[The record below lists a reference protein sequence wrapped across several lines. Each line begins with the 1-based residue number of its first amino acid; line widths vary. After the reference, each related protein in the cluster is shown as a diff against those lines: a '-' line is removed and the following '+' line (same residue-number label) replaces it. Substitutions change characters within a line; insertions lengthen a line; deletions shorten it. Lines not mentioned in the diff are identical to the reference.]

1 MIMNALYRLIWSI
14 FVQGPLQLIGSFNN
28 VLNYLTGGVVGD
40 LMFGSKQ
47 EFSFQNIPMAF
58 WYFVITALCLFSL
71 IFTITMIKI
80 LFQDATEAKTKFIVA
95 LQNGSKAFV
104 FIFLIPIFFF
114 LANFAIANI
123 AKMITS
129 GFGGENGNIANYL
142 YNIGNKYWDGSG
154 DNIPSNYAY
163 PDNIGD
169 FNMIAEVFGVWFMLF
184 AMFMIGIAL
193 VQKII
198 ELFFLFI
205 ISPWVMVAMTIDNG
219 KGAFIWK
226 DMVIAKFLAS
236 TATLTGYFIFMTTIQ
251 TILSTNLAGLG
262 IEGYGKSLFI
272 ILMMCGGG
280 LAVLAFS
287 DVVANL
293 IGEAAG
299 IREGMNSMRSTV
311 AGGMMALGAA
321 KMAGKAFGFAK
332 SKRAKRAMAMG
343 GSSMGEKTM
352 NAMGSMAG
360 DDGDGE
366 TSDNQ
371 SRQEKPLDFR
381 HFWHAT
387 EGMSSRAGITG
398 LAGFGLGVATLAT
411 SKLVGAARG
420 GGAKG
425 FWKQFGTGIATPFVA
440 TYKKINPQLAS
451 KGNQEN
457 KRNTIKSTK
466 LRKKSLNKKLEKV
479 RGNLNV
485 KPITNPQT
493 KKEIRLNKKI
503 SINEN
508 NNDNGFVFINPQ
520 NKMQQ
525 EHNKNIKKSVNYQ
538 TKQKNFETKIT
549 NKIDNFGEKQKY
561 LNKKQDIKTNI
572 KDLSKTKN
580 IANRVNIHNFKNDLK
595 NAKKDFK
602 SKTKNKK

>member
-1 MIMNALYRLIWSI
+1 MIVNALYKLIWSI
-14 FVQGPLQLIGSFNN
+14 FVQGPLQLIASFNT

-80 LFQDATEAKTKFIVA
+80 LFQDATETKTKFIVA

-142 YNIGNKYWDGSG
+142 YNIGNANWDGSG
-154 DNIPSNYAY
+154 DNIPNNYAY

-205 ISPWVMVAMTIDNG
+205 ISPWVMVIMTIDNG

-251 TILSTNLAGLG
+251 TILSTNLAGLV
-262 IEGYGKSLFI
+262 IEGIGKSLFV

-280 LAVLAFS
+280 LAVMAFS

-299 IREGMNSMRSTV
+299 VREGMSSMKSTV
-311 AGGMMALGAA
+311 AGGMMAMRAG
-321 KMAGKAFGFAK
+321 KIAGKAFGFAK

-343 GSSMGEKTM
+343 GSGMADKTM
-352 NAMGSMAG
+352 NAMGSG
-360 DDGDGE
+360 GDGDWGDSE
-366 TSDNQ
+366 SSSGQ

-387 EGMSSRAGITG
+387 EGMSSRAGIVG
-398 LAGFGLGVATLAT
+398 LAGFGLGVTTLAT
-411 SKLVGAARG
+411 SKLIGAARG

-425 FWKQFGTGIATPFVA
+425 FFRQIGIGVATPFKA
-440 TYKKINPQLAS
+440 IGKRFNPQLANSSNETNKLKTNNFSNS
-451 KGNQEN
+451 KSE
-457 KRNTIKSTK
+457 
-466 LRKKSLNKKLEKV
+466 SLNKKLGKVEKKFTSK
-479 RGNLNV
+479 NSFSY
-485 KPITNPQT
+485 INPTT
-493 KKEIRLNKKI
+493 KREMKHNKKV
-503 SINEN
+503 S
-508 NNDNGFVFINPQ
+508 VQ
-520 NKMQQ
+520 N
-525 EHNKNIKKSVNYQ
+525 
-538 TKQKNFETKIT
+538 
-549 NKIDNFGEKQKY
+549 
-561 LNKKQDIKTNI
+561 LNKKQTRINKKLFNHKEISDARQKKWDE
-572 KDLSKTKN
+572 KD
-580 IANRVNIHNFKNDLK
+580 
-595 NAKKDFK
+595 AKKAE
-602 SKTKNKK
+602 KKKI

>member
-1 MIMNALYRLIWSI
+1 MILNALYKLIWSI
-14 FVQGPLQLIGSFNN
+14 FVQGPLQLIASFNT

-71 IFTITMIKI
+71 IFTITIIKI
-80 LFQDATEAKTKFIVA
+80 LFQDATETKTKFIVA

-129 GFGGENGNIANYL
+129 GFGGENGNIAKYL
-142 YNIGNKYWDGSG
+142 YNIGNTNWDGSG

-205 ISPWVMVAMTIDNG
+205 ISPWVMVIMTIDNG

-262 IEGYGKSLFI
+262 IEGIGKSLFV

-280 LAVLAFS
+280 LAVMAFS

-299 IREGMNSMRSTV
+299 VREGMSSMKSTV
-311 AGGMMALGAA
+311 AGGMMAMGAG
-321 KMAGKAFGFAK
+321 KIAGKAFGFAK
-332 SKRAKRAMAMG
+332 SKRAKQALMNGGAMN
-343 GSSMGEKTM
+343 EKTM
-352 NAMGSMAG
+352 NAMGSGG
-360 DDGDGE
+360 DWGDNE
-366 TSDNQ
+366 TASSQ
-371 SRQEKPLDFR
+371 YRQEKPLDFR

-387 EGMSSRAGITG
+387 EGMSSRAGIVG
-398 LAGFGLGVATLAT
+398 LAGFGLGVTTLAT

-425 FWKQFGTGIATPFVA
+425 FFHQIGTGIATPFKA
-440 TYKKINPQLAS
+440 IGKRFNPQLA
-451 KGNQEN
+451 
-457 KRNTIKSTK
+457 NTGTQVNMKQTKDKSDLTT
-466 LRKKSLNKKLEKV
+466 KSLNKKLNKV
-479 RGNLNV
+479 ETKFTSKNSFSYLKPTTKREMKHNQKVSLQNLND
-485 KPITNPQT
+485 KQT
-493 KKEIRLNKKI
+493 KINDVIKKHNDKSDVRNKKWA
-503 SINEN
+503 E
-508 NNDNGFVFINPQ
+508 Q
-520 NKMQQ
+520 
-525 EHNKNIKKSVNYQ
+525 
-538 TKQKNFETKIT
+538 
-549 NKIDNFGEKQKY
+549 
-561 LNKKQDIKTNI
+561 
-572 KDLSKTKN
+572 
-580 IANRVNIHNFKNDLK
+580 A
-595 NAKKDFK
+595 AKKAE
-602 SKTKNKK
+602 KKKA

>member
-1 MIMNALYRLIWSI
+1 MIVNALYKLIWSI
-14 FVQGPLQLIGSFNN
+14 FVKGPLQLIASFNT

-71 IFTITMIKI
+71 IFTITIIKI
-80 LFQDATEAKTKFIVA
+80 LFQDATETKTKFIVA

-142 YNIGNKYWDGSG
+142 YNIGNANWDGSG
-154 DNIPSNYAY
+154 DNIPSNYSY

-205 ISPWVMVAMTIDNG
+205 ISPWVMIIMTVDNG

-262 IEGYGKSLFI
+262 IEGIGKSLFV

-280 LAVLAFS
+280 LAVMAFS

-299 IREGMNSMRSTV
+299 VREGMSSMKSTV
-311 AGGMMALGAA
+311 AGGMMAMGAG
-321 KMAGKAFGFAK
+321 KIAGKAFGFAK
-332 SKRAKRAMAMG
+332 SKRAKQALMNGGAMN
-343 GSSMGEKTM
+343 EKTM
-352 NAMGSMAG
+352 NAMGSGG
-360 DDGDGE
+360 DWGDNE
-366 TSDNQ
+366 TASSQ

-387 EGMSSRAGITG
+387 EGMSSRAGIVG
-398 LAGFGLGVATLAT
+398 LAGFGLGVTTLAT

-425 FWKQFGTGIATPFVA
+425 FFRQIGNGIATPFKA
-440 TYKKINPQLAS
+440 IGKRFNPQLAS

-457 KRNTIKSTK
+457 KRNTKDLSDWKT
-466 LRKKSLNKKLEKV
+466 KSLNKKLGKV
-479 RGNLNV
+479 ERKFTSKNSFSYF
-485 KPITNPQT
+485 KPTT
-493 KKEIRLNKKI
+493 KKEMKHNKKI
-503 SINEN
+503 GKQGNIVEVIEKHN
-508 NNDNGFVFINPQ
+508 N
-520 NKMQQ
+520 
-525 EHNKNIKKSVNYQ
+525 KSDAR
-538 TKQKNFETKIT
+538 K
-549 NKIDNFGEKQKY
+549 EKWDEK
-561 LNKKQDIKTNI
+561 
-572 KDLSKTKN
+572 
-580 IANRVNIHNFKNDLK
+580 A
-595 NAKKDFK
+595 AKKAE
-602 SKTKNKK
+602 KKKA

>member
-1 MIMNALYRLIWSI
+1 MILNALYKLIWSI
-14 FVQGPLQLIGSFNN
+14 FVQGPLQLIASFNT

-47 EFSFQNIPMAF
+47 EFSFQNIPMSF

-80 LFQDATEAKTKFIVA
+80 LFQDATETKTKFIVA

-142 YNIGNKYWDGSG
+142 YNIGNTNWDGTG
-154 DNIPSNYAY
+154 DNIPNNYSY

-205 ISPWVMVAMTIDNG
+205 ISPWVMVIMTIDNG

-262 IEGYGKSLFI
+262 IEGIGKSLFV
-272 ILMMCGGG
+272 ILFMCGGG
-280 LAVLAFS
+280 LAVMAFS

-299 IREGMNSMRSTV
+299 VREGMSSMKSTV
-311 AGGMMALGAA
+311 AGGMMAMGAA

-332 SKRAKRAMAMG
+332 SKRAKRAMTMG
-343 GSSMGEKTM
+343 GGTSMADKTM
-352 NAMGSMAG
+352 NAMGSG
-360 DDGDGE
+360 GDGDWGNNE
-366 TSDNQ
+366 TASSQ
-371 SRQEKPLDFR
+371 SCQEKPLDFR

-387 EGMSSRAGITG
+387 EGMSSRAGIVG
-398 LAGFGLGVATLAT
+398 LAGFGLGVTTLAT
-411 SKLVGAARG
+411 SKLLGAARG

-425 FWKQFGTGIATPFVA
+425 FFRQIGTGIATPFKA
-440 TYKKINPQLAS
+440 IGKRFNPQLANSGNETNKLKTSNFSNS
-451 KGNQEN
+451 KSE
-457 KRNTIKSTK
+457 
-466 LRKKSLNKKLEKV
+466 SLNKKLGKV
-479 RGNLNV
+479 NKIKTKLNI
-485 KPITNPQT
+485 P
-493 KKEIRLNKKI
+493 
-503 SINEN
+503 N
-508 NNDNGFVFINPQ
+508 NSFVFVNSQ
-520 NKMQQ
+520 NKQQ
-525 EHNKNIKKSVNYQ
+525 AKHNKPVKKVYKKQININDTIDKHSKTQNTRQKKWDEKAAKKAEKKKS
-538 TKQKNFETKIT
+538 
-549 NKIDNFGEKQKY
+549 
-561 LNKKQDIKTNI
+561 
-572 KDLSKTKN
+572 
-580 IANRVNIHNFKNDLK
+580 
-595 NAKKDFK
+595 
-602 SKTKNKK
+602 

>member
-1 MIMNALYRLIWSI
+1 MIVNALYKLIWSI
-14 FVQGPLQLIGSFNN
+14 FVQGPLQLIASFNT

-80 LFQDATEAKTKFIVA
+80 LFQDATETKTKFIVA

-129 GFGGENGNIANYL
+129 GFGGKNGNIANYL
-142 YNIGNKYWDGSG
+142 YNIGNANWDGSG
-154 DNIPSNYAY
+154 DNIPSNYYY

-205 ISPWVMVAMTIDNG
+205 ISPWVMVIMTIDNG

-262 IEGYGKSLFI
+262 IEGIGKSLFV
-272 ILMMCGGG
+272 ILFMCGGG
-280 LAVLAFS
+280 LAVMAFS

-299 IREGMNSMRSTV
+299 VREGMSSMKSTV
-311 AGGMMALGAA
+311 AGGMMAMGAA

-343 GSSMGEKTM
+343 GNSMADKTM
-352 NAMGSMAG
+352 NAMGSG
-360 DDGDGE
+360 GDGDWGDNE
-366 TSDNQ
+366 TASSQ

-387 EGMSSRAGITG
+387 EGMSSRAGIVG
-398 LAGFGLGVATLAT
+398 LAGFGLGVTTLAT

-425 FWKQFGTGIATPFVA
+425 FFRQIGIGIATPFKA
-440 TYKKINPQLAS
+440 IGKRFNPQLANS
-451 KGNQEN
+451 GNETN
-457 KRNTIKSTK
+457 KFKTEKSGK
-466 LRKKSLNKKLEKV
+466 WKEKFLNKKLGKV
-479 RGNLNV
+479 ENKFTSKNSFSYLKPTTKREIKHNQKVSLQNLNE
-485 KPITNPQT
+485 KQT
-493 KKEIRLNKKI
+493 R
-503 SINEN
+503 INEKLK
-508 NNDNGFVFINPQ
+508 DHLTKSDARQ
-520 NKMQQ
+520 KKWD
-525 EHNKNIKKSVNYQ
+525 EKAAKKAEKKKS
-538 TKQKNFETKIT
+538 
-549 NKIDNFGEKQKY
+549 
-561 LNKKQDIKTNI
+561 
-572 KDLSKTKN
+572 
-580 IANRVNIHNFKNDLK
+580 
-595 NAKKDFK
+595 
-602 SKTKNKK
+602 

>member
-311 AGGMMALGAA
+311 GPAEWWHLVLL
-321 KMAGKAFGFAK
+321 KW
-332 SKRAKRAMAMG
+332 
-343 GSSMGEKTM
+343 
-352 NAMGSMAG
+352 
-360 DDGDGE
+360 
-366 TSDNQ
+366 
-371 SRQEKPLDFR
+371 QEKHLDLPKVNER
-381 HFWHAT
+381 KEQWQWVV
-387 EGMSSRAGITG
+387 
-398 LAGFGLGVATLAT
+398 LAWVKKPWTRWVQWQAMM
-411 SKLVGAARG
+411 VM
-420 GGAKG
+420 AKHR
-425 FWKQFGTGIATPFVA
+425 T
-440 TYKKINPQLAS
+440 INL
-451 KGNQEN
+451 
-457 KRNTIKSTK
+457 
-466 LRKKSLNKKLEKV
+466 
-479 RGNLNV
+479 
-485 KPITNPQT
+485 
-493 KKEIRLNKKI
+493 
-503 SINEN
+503 
-508 NNDNGFVFINPQ
+508 
-520 NKMQQ
+520 
-525 EHNKNIKKSVNYQ
+525 
-538 TKQKNFETKIT
+538 
-549 NKIDNFGEKQKY
+549 
-561 LNKKQDIKTNI
+561 
-572 KDLSKTKN
+572 
-580 IANRVNIHNFKNDLK
+580 
-595 NAKKDFK
+595 AKKNPLTFAISD
-602 SKTKNKK
+602 TPPREWVRVLVLLV

>member
-1 MIMNALYRLIWSI
+1 MIVNALYKLIWSI
-14 FVQGPLQLIGSFNN
+14 FVQGPLQLIASFNT

-80 LFQDATEAKTKFIVA
+80 LFQDATETKTKFIVA

-142 YNIGNKYWDGSG
+142 YNIGNTNWDGSG
-154 DNIPSNYAY
+154 DNIPNNYAY

-205 ISPWVMVAMTIDNG
+205 ISPWVMVIMTIDNG

-262 IEGYGKSLFI
+262 IEGIGKSLFV
-272 ILMMCGGG
+272 ILFMCGGG
-280 LAVLAFS
+280 LAVMAFS

-299 IREGMNSMRSTV
+299 VREGMSSMKSTV
-311 AGGMMALGAA
+311 AGGMMAMGAG
-321 KMAGKAFGFAK
+321 KIAGKAFGFAK

-343 GSSMGEKTM
+343 DSGMADKTM
-352 NAMGSMAG
+352 NAMGSGGG
-360 DDGDGE
+360 DWVDSE
-366 TSDNQ
+366 TASSQ
-371 SRQEKPLDFR
+371 SHQEKPLDFR

-387 EGMSSRAGITG
+387 EGMSSRAGIVG
-398 LAGFGLGVATLAT
+398 LAGFGLGVTTLAT

-425 FWKQFGTGIATPFVA
+425 FFRQIGTGIATPFKA
-440 TYKKINPQLAS
+440 IGKRFNPQLANS
-451 KGNQEN
+451 GNETN
-457 KRNTIKSTK
+457 NLKTTKSSDWK
-466 LRKKSLNKKLEKV
+466 SESLNKKLGKVNKIKTTTEKAKM
-479 RGNLNV
+479 NMLN
-485 KPITNPQT
+485 KLITNGT
-493 KKEIRLNKKI
+493 TIKERI
-503 SINEN
+503 
-508 NNDNGFVFINPQ
+508 
-520 NKMQQ
+520 
-525 EHNKNIKKSVNYQ
+525 
-538 TKQKNFETKIT
+538 
-549 NKIDNFGEKQKY
+549 
-561 LNKKQDIKTNI
+561 
-572 KDLSKTKN
+572 
-580 IANRVNIHNFKNDLK
+580 
-595 NAKKDFK
+595 
-602 SKTKNKK
+602 KNKKYLSLRTLIPKINEKQININDTIDKHSKTQNTRQKKWDEKAAKKAEKKKS

>member
-1 MIMNALYRLIWSI
+1 MILNALYKLIWSV
-14 FVQGPLQLIGSFNN
+14 FVQGPLQLIASFNT

-40 LMFGSKQ
+40 LMFRSKQ
-47 EFSFQNIPMAF
+47 EFSFQNIPMAL

-71 IFTITMIKI
+71 IFTITIIKI
-80 LFQDATEAKTKFIVA
+80 LFQDATETKTKFIVA

-123 AKMITS
+123 AKIITS

-142 YNIGNKYWDGSG
+142 YNIGNTNWDGG
-154 DNIPSNYAY
+154 DNITSNYSY
-163 PDNIGD
+163 PDNIRD

-205 ISPWVMVAMTIDNG
+205 ISPWVMVIMTIDNG

-236 TATLTGYFIFMTTIQ
+236 TATFTGYFIFMTTIQ

-262 IEGYGKSLFI
+262 IEGIGKSLFV
-272 ILMMCGGG
+272 ILFMCGGG
-280 LAVLAFS
+280 LAVMAFS

-299 IREGMNSMRSTV
+299 VREGIISMKSTV
-311 AGGMMALGAA
+311 AGGMMAMGVG
-321 KMAGKAFGFAK
+321 KIAGKAFGFAK

-343 GSSMGEKTM
+343 GTTMADKTM
-352 NAMGSMAG
+352 NAMGSG
-360 DDGDGE
+360 GDGDWGDNE
-366 TSDNQ
+366 TARSQ

-387 EGMSSRAGITG
+387 EGMSSRAGIVG
-398 LAGFGLGVATLAT
+398 LAGFGLGLTTLAT

-420 GGAKG
+420 GGTKG
-425 FWKQFGTGIATPFVA
+425 FFRQIGIGVATPFKA
-440 TYKKINPQLAS
+440 IGKRFNPQLANS
-451 KGNQEN
+451 GNETN
-457 KRNTIKSTK
+457 NFKTTKSSDWK
-466 LRKKSLNKKLEKV
+466 SESLNKKLGKV
-479 RGNLNV
+479 ENKFTSKNSFSYL
-485 KPITNPQT
+485 KATT
-493 KKEIRLNKKI
+493 KKEMKHNKKVRKQGNI
-503 SINEN
+503 VNIINKFN
-508 NNDNGFVFINPQ
+508 
-520 NKMQQ
+520 
-525 EHNKNIKKSVNYQ
+525 KKSNAR
-538 TKQKNFETKIT
+538 QKKW
-549 NKIDNFGEKQKY
+549 DEK
-561 LNKKQDIKTNI
+561 
-572 KDLSKTKN
+572 
-580 IANRVNIHNFKNDLK
+580 A
-595 NAKKDFK
+595 AKKAEKKK
-602 SKTKNKK
+602 S

>member
-1 MIMNALYRLIWSI
+1 MNALYRLIWSI

-80 LFQDATEAKTKFIVA
+80 LFQDATETKTKFIVA

-205 ISPWVMVAMTIDNG
+205 ISPWVMVVMTIDNG

-272 ILMMCGGG
+272 ILFMCGGG
-280 LAVLAFS
+280 LAVMAFS

-299 IREGMNSMRSTV
+299 VREGMNSMKSTV

-321 KMAGKAFGFAK
+321 KMAGKAFGFVK
-332 SKRAKRAMAMG
+332 SKRAKRAMAMDG
-343 GSSMGEKTM
+343 YGMGEKTM
-352 NAMGSMAG
+352 NAMGSSG
-360 DDGDGE
+360 DDDWGDGVK
-366 TSDNQ
+366 TSSSK

-381 HFWHAT
+381 HFWNAT

-425 FWKQFGTGIATPFVA
+425 FWKQFGTGIATPFKA
-440 TYKKINPQLAS
+440 IGKKFNPQLAS
-451 KGNQEN
+451 KGTETNIS
-457 KRNTIKSTK
+457 KTIDSSR
-466 LRKKSLNKKLEKV
+466 LREESLNKKLEKV
-479 RGNLNV
+479 RGNLIV

-493 KKEIRLNKKI
+493 KKEIRLNKQITKL
-503 SINEN
+503 INKTPKLQKRETKVK
-508 NNDNGFVFINPQ
+508 DI
-520 NKMQQ
+520 
-525 EHNKNIKKSVNYQ
+525 IKKFNDKQNYL
-538 TKQKNFETKIT
+538 K
-549 NKIDNFGEKQKY
+549 D
-561 LNKKQDIKTNI
+561 KQDIKTNI
-572 KDLSKTKN
+572 KDLNKTKN
-580 IANRVNIHNFKNDLK
+580 MANRVNIHNFKNNLK

-602 SKTKNKK
+602 SKTKK

>member
-1 MIMNALYRLIWSI
+1 MILNALYKLIWSI
-14 FVQGPLQLIGSFNN
+14 FVQGPLQLIASFNT

-80 LFQDATEAKTKFIVA
+80 LFQDATETKTKFIVA

-142 YNIGNKYWDGSG
+142 YNIGNANWDGSG
-154 DNIPSNYAY
+154 DNISSNYSY
-163 PDNIGD
+163 PDNIRD

-205 ISPWVMVAMTIDNG
+205 ISPWVMVIMTIDNG

-262 IEGYGKSLFI
+262 IEGIGKSLFV
-272 ILMMCGGG
+272 ILFMCGGG
-280 LAVLAFS
+280 LAVMAFS

-293 IGEAAG
+293 IGEAASV
-299 IREGMNSMRSTV
+299 REGMSSMKSTV
-311 AGGMMALGAA
+311 AGGMMAMGAA

-343 GSSMGEKTM
+343 GSSMSEKTM
-352 NAMGSMAG
+352 NAMGSGGAG
-360 DDGDGE
+360 DWGDNE
-366 TSDNQ
+366 TSNNQ

-387 EGMSSRAGITG
+387 EGMSSRAGIVG
-398 LAGFGLGVATLAT
+398 LAGFGLGVTTLAT

-425 FWKQFGTGIATPFVA
+425 FFRQIGTGIATPFKVIG
-440 TYKKINPQLAS
+440 KRFNPQLAS

-457 KRNTIKSTK
+457 KRNTIDSSR
-466 LRKKSLNKKLEKV
+466 LREGFLNKKLGKVNKIKTTTEKAKM
-479 RGNLNV
+479 NMLN
-485 KPITNPQT
+485 KLITNGT
-493 KKEIRLNKKI
+493 TIKERI
-503 SINEN
+503 
-508 NNDNGFVFINPQ
+508 
-520 NKMQQ
+520 
-525 EHNKNIKKSVNYQ
+525 
-538 TKQKNFETKIT
+538 
-549 NKIDNFGEKQKY
+549 
-561 LNKKQDIKTNI
+561 
-572 KDLSKTKN
+572 
-580 IANRVNIHNFKNDLK
+580 
-595 NAKKDFK
+595 
-602 SKTKNKK
+602 KNKKYLSLRNSLRKINEMKKLPKKQKRKSHK

>member
-1 MIMNALYRLIWSI
+1 MIVNALYKLIWSI
-14 FVQGPLQLIGSFNN
+14 FVQGPLQLIASFNT

-80 LFQDATEAKTKFIVA
+80 LFQDATETKTKFIVA

-142 YNIGNKYWDGSG
+142 YNIGNANWDGSG
-154 DNIPSNYAY
+154 DNIPNNYAY

-205 ISPWVMVAMTIDNG
+205 ISPWVMVIMTIDNG

-262 IEGYGKSLFI
+262 IEGIGKSLFV

-280 LAVLAFS
+280 LAVMAFS

-299 IREGMNSMRSTV
+299 
-311 AGGMMALGAA
+311 
-321 KMAGKAFGFAK
+321 
-332 SKRAKRAMAMG
+332 
-343 GSSMGEKTM
+343 
-352 NAMGSMAG
+352 
-360 DDGDGE
+360 
-366 TSDNQ
+366 
-371 SRQEKPLDFR
+371 
-381 HFWHAT
+381 
-387 EGMSSRAGITG
+387 
-398 LAGFGLGVATLAT
+398 
-411 SKLVGAARG
+411 
-420 GGAKG
+420 
-425 FWKQFGTGIATPFVA
+425 
-440 TYKKINPQLAS
+440 
-451 KGNQEN
+451 
-457 KRNTIKSTK
+457 
-466 LRKKSLNKKLEKV
+466 V
-479 RGNLNV
+479 R
-485 KPITNPQT
+485 
-493 KKEIRLNKKI
+493 
-503 SINEN
+503 
-508 NNDNGFVFINPQ
+508 
-520 NKMQQ
+520 
-525 EHNKNIKKSVNYQ
+525 
-538 TKQKNFETKIT
+538 
-549 NKIDNFGEKQKY
+549 
-561 LNKKQDIKTNI
+561 
-572 KDLSKTKN
+572 
-580 IANRVNIHNFKNDLK
+580 
-595 NAKKDFK
+595 
-602 SKTKNKK
+602 

>member
-1 MIMNALYRLIWSI
+1 MIVNALYKLIWSI
-14 FVQGPLQLIGSFNN
+14 FVQGPLQLIASFNT

-71 IFTITMIKI
+71 IFTITIIKI
-80 LFQDATEAKTKFIVA
+80 LFQDATETKTKFIVA

-142 YNIGNKYWDGSG
+142 YNIGNTNWDGSG
-154 DNIPSNYAY
+154 DNIPSNYSY

-205 ISPWVMVAMTIDNG
+205 ISPWVMVIMTIDNG

-251 TILSTNLAGLG
+251 TILSTNLSGLG
-262 IEGYGKSLFI
+262 IEGIGKSLFV
-272 ILMMCGGG
+272 ILFMCGGG
-280 LAVLAFS
+280 LAVMAFS

-299 IREGMNSMRSTV
+299 VREGMSSMKSTV
-311 AGGMMALGAA
+311 AGGMMAMGAA

-343 GSSMGEKTM
+343 GTSMADKTM
-352 NAMGSMAG
+352 NAMGSGG
-360 DDGDGE
+360 DWGDNE
-366 TSDNQ
+366 TASSQ
-371 SRQEKPLDFR
+371 YRQEKSLDFR

-387 EGMSSRAGITG
+387 EGMSSRAGIVG
-398 LAGFGLGVATLAT
+398 LAGFGLGVTTLAT
-411 SKLVGAARG
+411 SKLIGAARG

-425 FWKQFGTGIATPFVA
+425 FFRQIGTGIATPFKA
-440 TYKKINPQLAS
+440 IGKRFNPQLANSGNETNKLKTSNFSNS
-451 KGNQEN
+451 KSE
-457 KRNTIKSTK
+457 
-466 LRKKSLNKKLEKV
+466 SLNKKLGKV
-479 RGNLNV
+479 NKVKDKLNI
-485 KPITNPQT
+485 P
-493 KKEIRLNKKI
+493 
-503 SINEN
+503 N
-508 NNDNGFVFINPQ
+508 NSFVFVNPQ
-520 NKMQQ
+520 NKQQ
-525 EHNKNIKKSVNYQ
+525 AKHNKPIKKVYKKEDKLNKNIGSHITKQNDRNKKWDEKAVKKAEKKKS
-538 TKQKNFETKIT
+538 
-549 NKIDNFGEKQKY
+549 
-561 LNKKQDIKTNI
+561 
-572 KDLSKTKN
+572 
-580 IANRVNIHNFKNDLK
+580 
-595 NAKKDFK
+595 
-602 SKTKNKK
+602 

>member
-1 MIMNALYRLIWSI
+1 MIVNALYRLIWSI

-58 WYFVITALCLFSL
+58 WYFVITAICLFSL

-80 LFQDATEAKTKFIVA
+80 LFQDATETKTKFIVA
-95 LQNGSKAFV
+95 LQNGSKAFI

-142 YNIGNKYWDGSG
+142 YNIGNTNWDGSG
-154 DNIPSNYAY
+154 DNIPSNYSY

-205 ISPWVMVAMTIDNG
+205 ISPWVMVIMTIDNG

-262 IEGYGKSLFI
+262 IEGIGKSLFI

-299 IREGMNSMRSTV
+299 VR
-311 AGGMMALGAA
+311 
-321 KMAGKAFGFAK
+321 
-332 SKRAKRAMAMG
+332 
-343 GSSMGEKTM
+343 
-352 NAMGSMAG
+352 
-360 DDGDGE
+360 
-366 TSDNQ
+366 
-371 SRQEKPLDFR
+371 
-381 HFWHAT
+381 
-387 EGMSSRAGITG
+387 EGMSSMKNRLWLAEWWQWGLLKWQEKHLDLPKVNERKEQWQWVVLAWVKKPWTRWVQWQAMMVMAKHRA
-398 LAGFGLGVATLAT
+398 
-411 SKLVGAARG
+411 
-420 GGAKG
+420 
-425 FWKQFGTGIATPFVA
+425 
-440 TYKKINPQLAS
+440 INL
-451 KGNQEN
+451 
-457 KRNTIKSTK
+457 
-466 LRKKSLNKKLEKV
+466 
-479 RGNLNV
+479 
-485 KPITNPQT
+485 
-493 KKEIRLNKKI
+493 
-503 SINEN
+503 
-508 NNDNGFVFINPQ
+508 
-520 NKMQQ
+520 
-525 EHNKNIKKSVNYQ
+525 
-538 TKQKNFETKIT
+538 
-549 NKIDNFGEKQKY
+549 
-561 LNKKQDIKTNI
+561 
-572 KDLSKTKN
+572 
-580 IANRVNIHNFKNDLK
+580 
-595 NAKKDFK
+595 AKKNPLTFAISD
-602 SKTKNKK
+602 TPPREWVRVLVLLV

>member
-1 MIMNALYRLIWSI
+1 MIVNALYKLIWSI
-14 FVQGPLQLIGSFNN
+14 FVKGPLQLIASFNT

-71 IFTITMIKI
+71 IFTITIIKI
-80 LFQDATEAKTKFIVA
+80 LFQDATETKTKFIVA

-142 YNIGNKYWDGSG
+142 YNIGNANWDGSG
-154 DNIPSNYAY
+154 DNIPSNYSY

-205 ISPWVMVAMTIDNG
+205 ISPWVMIIMTVDNG

-262 IEGYGKSLFI
+262 IEGIGKSLFV

-280 LAVLAFS
+280 LAVMAFS

-299 IREGMNSMRSTV
+299 VREGMSSMKSTV
-311 AGGMMALGAA
+311 AGGMMAMGAG
-321 KMAGKAFGFAK
+321 KIAGKAFGFAK
-332 SKRAKRAMAMG
+332 SKRAKQALMNGGAMN
-343 GSSMGEKTM
+343 EKTM
-352 NAMGSMAG
+352 NAMGSGG
-360 DDGDGE
+360 DWGDNE
-366 TSDNQ
+366 TASSQ

-387 EGMSSRAGITG
+387 EGMSSRAGIVG
-398 LAGFGLGVATLAT
+398 LAGFGLGVTTLAT

-425 FWKQFGTGIATPFVA
+425 FFRQIGTGIATPFKA
-440 TYKKINPQLAS
+440 IGKKINPQLANSGNETNKLKTSNFSNS
-451 KGNQEN
+451 KSE
-457 KRNTIKSTK
+457 
-466 LRKKSLNKKLEKV
+466 SLNKKLGKVSKIKEK
-479 RGNLNV
+479 LNI
-485 KPITNPQT
+485 P
-493 KKEIRLNKKI
+493 
-503 SINEN
+503 N
-508 NNDNGFVFINPQ
+508 NSFVFVNPQ
-520 NKMQQ
+520 NKQQ
-525 EHNKNIKKSVNYQ
+525 AKHNKPVKKVYKKEDKLNTNIGSHI
-538 TKQKNFETKIT
+538 TKQNARQKKW
-549 NKIDNFGEKQKY
+549 DEK
-561 LNKKQDIKTNI
+561 
-572 KDLSKTKN
+572 
-580 IANRVNIHNFKNDLK
+580 A
-595 NAKKDFK
+595 AKKAE
-602 SKTKNKK
+602 KKKA

>member
-1 MIMNALYRLIWSI
+1 MILNVLYKLIWSI
-14 FVQGPLQLIGSFNN
+14 FVQGPLQLIASFNT

-80 LFQDATEAKTKFIVA
+80 LFQDATETKTKFIVA

-142 YNIGNKYWDGSG
+142 YNIGNTNWDGSG

-205 ISPWVMVAMTIDNG
+205 ISPWVMVIMTIDNG
-219 KGAFIWK
+219 KGALIWK

-251 TILSTNLAGLG
+251 TILSTNLAGLS
-262 IEGYGKSLFI
+262 IEGIGKSLFV
-272 ILMMCGGG
+272 ILFMCGGG
-280 LAVLAFS
+280 LAVMAFS

-299 IREGMNSMRSTV
+299 VREGMSSMKSTV
-311 AGGMMALGAA
+311 AGGMMAMGAG
-321 KMAGKAFGFAK
+321 KIAGKAFGFAK
-332 SKRAKRAMAMG
+332 SKRAKRAMTMG
-343 GSSMGEKTM
+343 GTSIADKTM
-352 NAMGSMAG
+352 NAMGSGG
-360 DDGDGE
+360 DWGDNE
-366 TSDNQ
+366 TASSQ
-371 SRQEKPLDFR
+371 YRQEKPLDFR

-387 EGMSSRAGITG
+387 EGMSSRAGIVG
-398 LAGFGLGVATLAT
+398 LAGFGLGVTTLAT
-411 SKLVGAARG
+411 SKLVGAVRG
-420 GGAKG
+420 GGTKG
-425 FWKQFGTGIATPFVA
+425 FFRQIGTGIATPFKA
-440 TYKKINPQLAS
+440 IGKKFNPQLAI
-451 KGNQEN
+451 KGDETN
-457 KRNTIKSTK
+457 KLHTTLYGKIKE
-466 LRKKSLNKKLEKV
+466 KSLNKKLGKV
-479 RGNLNV
+479 ENKFTSKNSFSYL
-485 KPITNPQT
+485 KPTTKREMKHNQKVSLQKLDAKQT
-493 KKEIRLNKKI
+493 KINKVIEKH
-503 SINEN
+503 NEKAN
-508 NNDNGFVFINPQ
+508 ARQKKWDE
-520 NKMQQ
+520 KDAKKA
-525 EHNKNIKKSVNYQ
+525 EKKKS
-538 TKQKNFETKIT
+538 
-549 NKIDNFGEKQKY
+549 
-561 LNKKQDIKTNI
+561 
-572 KDLSKTKN
+572 
-580 IANRVNIHNFKNDLK
+580 
-595 NAKKDFK
+595 
-602 SKTKNKK
+602 

>member
-1 MIMNALYRLIWSI
+1 MNALYRLIWSI

-466 LRKKSLNKKLEKV
+466 LR
-479 RGNLNV
+479 
-485 KPITNPQT
+485 
-493 KKEIRLNKKI
+493 
-503 SINEN
+503 
-508 NNDNGFVFINPQ
+508 
-520 NKMQQ
+520 
-525 EHNKNIKKSVNYQ
+525 
-538 TKQKNFETKIT
+538 
-549 NKIDNFGEKQKY
+549 NKIKQE
-561 LNKKQDIKTNI
+561 N
-572 KDLSKTKN
+572 
-580 IANRVNIHNFKNDLK
+580 
-595 NAKKDFK
+595 
-602 SKTKNKK
+602 

>member
-1 MIMNALYRLIWSI
+1 MILNALYKLIWSI
-14 FVQGPLQLIGSFNN
+14 FVQGPLQLIASFNT

-47 EFSFQNIPMAF
+47 EFSFQNIPMSF
-58 WYFVITALCLFSL
+58 WYFVITTLCLFSL

-80 LFQDATEAKTKFIVA
+80 LFQDATETKTKFIVA

-142 YNIGNKYWDGSG
+142 YNIGNTNWDGTG
-154 DNIPSNYAY
+154 DNIPNNYSY

-184 AMFMIGIAL
+184 AMFMIRIAL

-205 ISPWVMVAMTIDNG
+205 ISPWVMVIMTIDNG

-262 IEGYGKSLFI
+262 IEGIGKSLFV
-272 ILMMCGGG
+272 ILFMCGGG
-280 LAVLAFS
+280 LAVMAFS

-299 IREGMNSMRSTV
+299 VREGMSSMKSTV
-311 AGGMMALGAA
+311 AGGMMAMGGA

-332 SKRAKRAMAMG
+332 SKRAKRAMTMG
-343 GSSMGEKTM
+343 GSTSMADKTM
-352 NAMGSMAG
+352 NAMGSGG
-360 DDGDGE
+360 DCDWGDNE
-366 TSDNQ
+366 TASSQ

-387 EGMSSRAGITG
+387 EGMSSRAGIVG
-398 LAGFGLGVATLAT
+398 LAGFGLGVTTLAT
-411 SKLVGAARG
+411 SKLLGAARG

-425 FWKQFGTGIATPFVA
+425 FFRQIGTGIATPFKA
-440 TYKKINPQLAS
+440 IGKRFNPQLANRGDGA
-451 KGNQEN
+451 KWIQKFANEIGAIFILDQFHLMKELKTIFPYRRRKLTKNLTDNEKIRKQIYWDMN
-457 KRNTIKSTK
+457 KLFKNGDPDEAIKY
-466 LRKKSLNKKLEKV
+466 L
-479 RGNLNV
+479 
-485 KPITNPQT
+485 
-493 KKEIRLNKKI
+493 KKI
-503 SINEN
+503 NY
-508 NNDNGFVFINPQ
+508 
-520 NKMQQ
+520 
-525 EHNKNIKKSVNYQ
+525 KK
-538 TKQKNFETKIT
+538 
-549 NKIDNFGEKQKY
+549 KY
-561 LNKKQDIKTNI
+561 
-572 KDLSKTKN
+572 
-580 IANRVNIHNFKNDLK
+580 
-595 NAKKDFK
+595 
-602 SKTKNKK
+602 

>member
-1 MIMNALYRLIWSI
+1 MWSI
-14 FVQGPLQLIGSFNN
+14 FVQGPLQLIASFNT

-58 WYFVITALCLFSL
+58 WYFFITALCLFSL

-80 LFQDATEAKTKFIVA
+80 LFQDATETKTKFIVV

-114 LANFAIANI
+114 LANFAIAHI
-123 AKMITS
+123 SKMITS

-142 YNIGNKYWDGSG
+142 YNIGNANWDGSG
-154 DNIPSNYAY
+154 DNIPRNYSY

-262 IEGYGKSLFI
+262 IEGIGKSLFV

-280 LAVLAFS
+280 LAVMAFS

-299 IREGMNSMRSTV
+299 VREGMSSMKSTV
-311 AGGMMALGAA
+311 AGGMMAMGAA

-343 GSSMGEKTM
+343 GTSMADKTM
-352 NAMGSMAG
+352 NAMGSGG
-360 DDGDGE
+360 DWGDNE
-366 TSDNQ
+366 TASGQ

-387 EGMSSRAGITG
+387 EGMSSRAGIVG
-398 LAGFGLGVATLAT
+398 LAGFGLGVTTLAT

-420 GGAKG
+420 GGTKG
-425 FWKQFGTGIATPFVA
+425 FFRQIGIGIATPFKA
-440 TYKKINPQLAS
+440 IGKRFNPQLANS
-451 KGNQEN
+451 GNETN
-457 KRNTIKSTK
+457 NFKTTKSSDWK
-466 LRKKSLNKKLEKV
+466 SESLNKKLGKINKV
-479 RGNLNV
+479 KDKLNI
-485 KPITNPQT
+485 P
-493 KKEIRLNKKI
+493 
-503 SINEN
+503 N
-508 NNDNGFVFINPQ
+508 NSFVFVNPQ
-520 NKMQQ
+520 NKQQ
-525 EHNKNIKKSVNYQ
+525 AKHNKPVKKVYSLIEKEDKLNKNIGSHITKQNARNKKWDEKAAKKAEKKKS
-538 TKQKNFETKIT
+538 
-549 NKIDNFGEKQKY
+549 
-561 LNKKQDIKTNI
+561 
-572 KDLSKTKN
+572 
-580 IANRVNIHNFKNDLK
+580 
-595 NAKKDFK
+595 
-602 SKTKNKK
+602 